1 MHSIRS
7 SLERTDTWRMAFVV
21 LLYVVLLPVHLLRFL
36 VSAFLFLKDSI
47 QDFVDKDCQYIA
59 GAIAFYAL
67 FSMFPLFLAV
77 IAIVGFVLGPGAED
91 TQLALAREV
100 GKVLPVSG
108 PLIEHSLEEVVK
120 ARFATGAISLAG
132 LIWASTAAFGAIRR
146 GINAAWGLRE
156 ERRFLKR
163 RVVDLIVVLGAG
175 LFIFLLLFVSPAVGA
190 LRQAVEQTSPWAILS
205 NGTFWKIIIRV
216 VSPLFSFLSILL
228 LYRYMPTT
236 SVRMGGI
243 WLPAMAASLAL
254 VLGSQAFV
262 WYINRFSLY
271 DNLYGS
277 IGSILALLMWIYVS
291 SIILLF
297 GALVASRCHGYSEGQ
312 LTSLMRLRGMLGRIK
327 WR

>member
-1 MHSIRS
+1 MHSIRT
-7 SLERTDTWRMAFVV
+7 SLERTGTWPKVFLI
-21 LLYVVLLPVHLLRFL
+21 LLNTILMPVYILRFL
-36 VSAFLFLKDSI
+36 AGAFLFMKDSI

-108 PLIEHSLEEVVK
+108 PLIEQTLEEVVK
-120 ARFATGAISLAG
+120 TRFATGAISLAG

-163 RVVDLIVVLGAG
+163 RAVDLIVVLGAG
-175 LFIFLLLFVSPAVGA
+175 LFLFLLLFISPAIGA
-190 LRQAVEQTSPWAILS
+190 LRQAIEETSPWAILS
-205 NGTFWKIIIRV
+205 NGTFWKIITRV
-216 VSPLFSFLSILL
+216 VSPLLSFISILL

-236 SVRMGGI
+236 FVKMGGV
-243 WLPAMAASLAL
+243 WMPALVAALILAL
-254 VLGSQAFV
+254 SSQAFV

-277 IGSILALLMWIYVS
+277 IGSILALLMWVYVS

-297 GALVASRCHGYSEGQ
+297 GALVASRCHEYSENQ
-312 LTSLMRLRGMLGRIK
+312 LTRLMRLRAMLGRV
-327 WR
+327 RRN